1 VYSCVGGHLRVTT
14 YAAGSDCSRL
24 IHRSPVSEECLSH
37 TGRMSQAGPTSASL
51 RGVKD
56 GVMVGHNTVNL
67 LAFSSQAWSP
77 HTMTKVPTRSPTVA
91 PVTDDVNYNDQDDV
105 DDETFEYD
113 DYVYVYAHD
122 DQDFGNETQTYG
134 GGGDDDDTFDPPP
147 TLSTT
152 SFPTTTAEA
161 HPSASSRLYCQ
172 AAPKKR
178 TAVFTAVQV
187 CIASTLMVCM

>member
-1 VYSCVGGHLRVTT
+1 VTT
-14 YAAGSDCSRL
+14 YAAGTDCTRL
-24 IHRSPVSEECLSH
+24 IYRSSLVSDECLSH
-37 TGRMSQAGPTSASL
+37 AGRMSHADPAGVEA
-51 RGVKD
+51 
-56 GVMVGHNTVNL
+56 GHNTVDL
-67 LAFSSQAWSP
+67 LAFSSQAWRP
-77 HTMTKVPTRSPTVA
+77 YTMAKAPTRSPTVA

-113 DYVYVYAHD
+113 DYVYVYEHD

-161 HPSASSRLYCQ
+161 HPPASSRLCCQ

-187 CIASTLMVCM
+187 RGRVQRH